1 MGGRR
6 RSSRRGQQASRG
18 TPSACRRCVHICVH
32 TCVHTRRGGRL
43 GLALAWRTA
52 DVCAVQRWM
61 LVLSATQP
69 SLQPCPLPCCPACL
83 PRLQS
88 NEALRGEI
96 EALRGAPSPLA
107 AARDAKAET
116 LADKEKFVKLLDN
129 LAAHKASL
137 QRKLAERQADVAAQG
152 AELAAVEAENEGLRG
167 RIAVQTVHPQDVM
180 RMNQDKCV
188 RVLGWWWCVGGWV
201 GWLIV

>member
-1 MGGRR
+1 
-6 RSSRRGQQASRG
+6 
-18 TPSACRRCVHICVH
+18 
-32 TCVHTRRGGRL
+32 
-43 GLALAWRTA
+43 
-52 DVCAVQRWM
+52 
-61 LVLSATQP
+61 
-69 SLQPCPLPCCPACL
+69 
-83 PRLQS
+83 LQS

-180 RMNQDKCV
+180 RMNQDK
-188 RVLGWWWCVGGWV
+188 
-201 GWLIV
+201 

>member
-1 MGGRR
+1 MLLARLGNGGRAGG
-6 RSSRRGQQASRG
+6 SWKDT
-18 TPSACRRCVHICVH
+18 TPWWRCCFAARYACALHSAQ
-32 TCVHTRRGGRL
+32 
-43 GLALAWRTA
+43 LAHGVAR
-52 DVCAVQRWM
+52 
-61 LVLSATQP
+61 P
-69 SLQPCPLPCCPACL
+69 CL

-180 RMNQDKCV
+180 RMNQDK
-188 RVLGWWWCVGGWV
+188 
-201 GWLIV
+201 